1 MAEKME
7 KDAAELPGIS
17 REAEEHQLAY
27 VIGVAQEHLVQARKA
42 IREANEDLADL
53 MEVYDAKDKEG
64 LTLWNNATA
73 RLKEYTQNM
82 VRLEKA
88 RKKPYFGRIDFLAEE
103 KQQKEAYYIGRVGIS
118 GDDAQ
123 PLVLDWR
130 APIASVYYESG
141 LGPCSYTVLS
151 EGTHTIDLER
161 KRTYEI
167 ENDRL
172 KDYFDSD
179 VVANDEL
186 LTKYLAKSKK
196 KRTWRDH
203 CNHSERTESAD
214 PSLPQD

>member
-73 RLKEYTQNM
+73 RLKEYKQNM

-103 KQQKEAYYIGRVGIS
+103 KQQKEANVS
-118 GDDAQ
+118 SCDTA
-123 PLVLDWR
+123 
-130 APIASVYYESG
+130 
-141 LGPCSYTVLS
+141 
-151 EGTHTIDLER
+151 
-161 KRTYEI
+161 
-167 ENDRL
+167 
-172 KDYFDSD
+172 
-179 VVANDEL
+179 
-186 LTKYLAKSKK
+186 
-196 KRTWRDH
+196 
-203 CNHSERTESAD
+203 
-214 PSLPQD
+214 

>member
-73 RLKEYTQNM
+73 RLKEYKQNM

-103 KQQKEAYYIGRVGIS
+103 KQQKEAYS
-118 GDDAQ
+118 GLKI
-123 PLVLDWR
+123 LVTMPGKPAP
-130 APIASVYYESG
+130 APIW
-141 LGPCSYTVLS
+141 L
-151 EGTHTIDLER
+151 
-161 KRTYEI
+161 
-167 ENDRL
+167 
-172 KDYFDSD
+172 
-179 VVANDEL
+179 
-186 LTKYLAKSKK
+186 
-196 KRTWRDH
+196 WRWP
-203 CNHSERTESAD
+203 NRAA
-214 PSLPQD
+214 P

>member
-1 MAEKME
+1 M
-7 KDAAELPGIS
+7 
-17 REAEEHQLAY
+17 
-27 VIGVAQEHLVQARKA
+27 QARKA

-73 RLKEYTQNM
+73 RLKEYKQNM

-118 GDDAQ
+118 GEDAQ

-130 APIASVYYESG
+130 APIASVYYESD

>member
-73 RLKEYTQNM
+73 RLKEYKQNM

-88 RKKPYFGRIDFLAEE
+88 RKKPYFWQNRLSCRR
-103 KQQKEAYYIGRVGIS
+103 KTTKRS
-118 GDDAQ
+118 
-123 PLVLDWR
+123 VLYRSCWNLR
-130 APIASVYYESG
+130 G
-141 LGPCSYTVLS
+141 
-151 EGTHTIDLER
+151 
-161 KRTYEI
+161 
-167 ENDRL
+167 
-172 KDYFDSD
+172 
-179 VVANDEL
+179 
-186 LTKYLAKSKK
+186 
-196 KRTWRDH
+196 
-203 CNHSERTESAD
+203 
-214 PSLPQD
+214 

>member
-73 RLKEYTQNM
+73 RLKEYKQNM

-151 EGTHTIDLER
+151 
-161 KRTYEI
+161 
-167 ENDRL
+167 
-172 KDYFDSD
+172 
-179 VVANDEL
+179 
-186 LTKYLAKSKK
+186 
-196 KRTWRDH
+196 
-203 CNHSERTESAD
+203 
-214 PSLPQD
+214 